1 MKITID
7 NYEYN
12 GYRFDRLVI
21 ELPKHVKA
29 DEVFEAK
36 IGEYLMG
43 CFETYY
49 KEFKEEE
56 SE

>member
-1 MKITID
+1 MKITIE
-7 NYEYN
+7 NYEYKE
-12 GYRFDRLVI
+12 YRFDKLVI

-29 DEVFEAK
+29 DELFEAK
-36 IGEYLMG
+36 IGEYLIE

-49 KEFKEEE
+49 KEFKKEE